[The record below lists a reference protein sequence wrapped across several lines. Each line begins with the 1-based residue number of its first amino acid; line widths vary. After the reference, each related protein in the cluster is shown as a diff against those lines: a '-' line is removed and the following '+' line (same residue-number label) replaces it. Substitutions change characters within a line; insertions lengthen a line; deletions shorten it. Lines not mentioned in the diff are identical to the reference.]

1 MEFSV
6 IVPAYN
12 AETNLPILLDSL
24 LNQTHND
31 FEIIIIDDGSEDKTH
46 QIVRSYHCN
55 LIQLLENHGP
65 AYCRNLGAQNAR
77 GDILAFIDSDCR
89 ADHMWL
95 ENIAK
100 HFSQNDEEAIMGKL
114 TLLPSSFLGNSIS
127 ALGFPA
133 GGDIGFDRIWKVDQ
147 EGYTDSLSSCN
158 CAIKKNVFWDVGGF
172 DETFPYPGGEDSLLA
187 YNLRESQH
195 RIKYCP
201 DVLVCH
207 QARDSLDDFF
217 RWHFRRG
224 ISSYIF
230 SRKIS
235 SKKDFLALR
244 IWSTKNVIEKYF
256 FDKRFPLIIF
266 LLGSSFIMQVIGFLF
281 AKKNKGFYGRINH

>member
-12 AETNLPILLDSL
+12 AAKTLQTLLNSL
-24 LNQTHND
+24 LNQTHKD
-31 FEIIIIDDGSEDKTH
+31 FEIIVIDDGSKDKTH
-46 QIVRSYHCN
+46 KIAQSYPCN
-55 LIQLLENHGP
+55 LIHLLENHGP

-77 GDILAFIDSDCR
+77 GDILVFIDSDCR
-89 ADHMWL
+89 ADRMWV
-95 ENIAK
+95 EKIVRY
-100 HFSQNDEEAIMGKL
+100 FSQNDAEALMGKL
-114 TLLPSSFLGNSIS
+114 ILLPSSLLGNSIS

-133 GGDIGFDRIWKVDQ
+133 GGAVGFDKIWKVNK

-158 CAIKKNVFWDVGGF
+158 CAIRKDIFWAIGGF

-201 DVLVCH
+201 DVLVYH
-207 QARDSLDDFF
+207 QARDSLNDFL

-230 SRKIS
+230 SRKIAR
-235 SKKDFLALR
+235 KKDFLILR
-244 IWSTKNVIEKYF
+244 IWSTKNIIKNF
-256 FDKRFPLIIF
+256 FSDKRFPLIFF
-266 LLGSSFIMQVIGFLF
+266 LLGASFIMQLFGFLC
-281 AKKNKGFYGRINH
+281 AKQNKDFYERFNH

>member
-12 AETNLPILLDSL
+12 AETTLSTLLDSL
-24 LNQTHND
+24 FNQTHKD
-31 FEIIIIDDGSEDKTH
+31 FEIIVIDDDSKDETH
-46 QIVRSYHCN
+46 KIAQSYHCT
-55 LIQLLENHGP
+55 LIKLSDNHGP

-77 GDILAFIDSDCR
+77 GDILVFIDSDCR

-95 ENIAK
+95 EKIGK
-100 HFSQNDEEAIMGKL
+100 HFSQNDAEAIMGKL

-133 GGDIGFDRIWKVDQ
+133 GGAIGFHRIWKVDK

-158 CAIKKNVFWDVGGF
+158 CAIKKDIFWDVGGF
-172 DETFPYPGGEDSLLA
+172 DESFPYPGGEDSLLA
-187 YNLRESQH
+187 YSIRESKY

-201 DVLVCH
+201 DVLVYH
-207 QARDSLDDFF
+207 QARDSLNDFF

-230 SRKIS
+230 SKKIS
-235 SKKDFLALR
+235 RKKDFLVLR
-244 IWSTKNVIEKYF
+244 IWSTKNIIKNYF
-256 FDKRFPLIIF
+256 FDRRFLLILF
-266 LLGSSFIMQVIGFLF
+266 LLGASFIMQLIGFLF
-281 AKKNKGFYGRINH
+281 AKQNKGFYERFNH